1 MSDEATKL
9 ISDMTWPE
17 VKEARVDFVVVFN
30 DCIEGIVS
38 MEKSKYESFL
48 SELVSRMEGSGEF
61 YTHMEATNVAELGA
75 EILSTYDF
83 ATENAKDAEIA
94 ELKRLMAAYAK
105 HVEHLEGSDCIF
117 PSELLL
123 SVDADA
129 VQKIVEESK

>member
-1 MSDEATKL
+1 MDSNADPIKKL
-9 ISDMTWPE
+9 YNEYASGLLSLE
-17 VKEARVDFVVVFN
+17 DF
-30 DCIEGIVS
+30 
-38 MEKSKYESFL
+38 
-48 SELVSRMEGSGEF
+48 
-61 YTHMEATNVAELGA
+61 A
-75 EILSTYDF
+75 EIAKAVDSPLVQAAVQILLEEF
-83 ATENAKDAEIA
+83 AATETTKRAMAEVILAKLSAKDAEIA